1 MEQLFLQLAGLI
13 EAGLVILMLFIGFKI
28 IQTLEVTPS
37 KK

>member
-28 IQTLEVTPS
+28 IQTLEVTSS